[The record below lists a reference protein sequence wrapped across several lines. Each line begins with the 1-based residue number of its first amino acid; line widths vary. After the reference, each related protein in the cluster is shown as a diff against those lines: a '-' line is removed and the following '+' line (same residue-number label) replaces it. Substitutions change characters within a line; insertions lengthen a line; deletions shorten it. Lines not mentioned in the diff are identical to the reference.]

1 MIEESKKWLSFS
13 FDEWKHITV
22 KWSLIHFFL
31 NQQVILRGDKGDAIP
46 PLNPPVAQRVLEKL

>member
-1 MIEESKKWLSFS
+1 MNENTLLWNDHLYIL
-13 FDEWKHITV
+13 
-22 KWSLIHFFL
+22 FL